1 MLPAEGGN
9 PKPETKSQA
18 YLRLSE
24 FLVLE
29 ARGDPHTLL
38 GVSCLQEKSY
48 LCKLTLK
55 NLLGADRLG
64 VLFPCL
70 VCLFLLLLL
79 FCFLNA
85 WILLR
90 DFLKDFSS
98 GIFPFS
104 AEGMVSFPL
113 LAPAYGPSELL
124 CRQEVRDPRELKPK
138 PWKKSTMGWVSG
150 CCPGLAGRALKQS
163 CLQERKLG
171 SCKMRVWVT
180 MPVLPYP

>member
-55 NLLGADRLG
+55 NLLGRYAWCPLPMPG
-64 VLFPCL
+64 LFVFVVVVVVLFFKCL
-70 VCLFLLLLL
+70 
-79 FCFLNA
+79 
-85 WILLR
+85 
-90 DFLKDFSS
+90 DFIKGFS
-98 GIFPFS
+98 
-104 AEGMVSFPL
+104 
-113 LAPAYGPSELL
+113 
-124 CRQEVRDPRELKPK
+124 
-138 PWKKSTMGWVSG
+138 
-150 CCPGLAGRALKQS
+150 
-163 CLQERKLG
+163 
-171 SCKMRVWVT
+171 
-180 MPVLPYP
+180 